1 MTAHL
6 ARLGIFLG
14 IMALGL
20 WGLAVLP
27 GMWGWAAIM
36 VAFLVGGTASMT
48 AFKRLATKQQ
58 IKDDL
63 EARLH
68 ND

>member
-1 MTAHL
+1 MTAHI
-6 ARLGIFLG
+6 ARVGIFLG
-14 IMALGL
+14 TLALGL

-27 GMWGWAAIM
+27 GLWGWAAFVI
-36 VAFLVGGTASMT
+36 AFLVGGAASMT